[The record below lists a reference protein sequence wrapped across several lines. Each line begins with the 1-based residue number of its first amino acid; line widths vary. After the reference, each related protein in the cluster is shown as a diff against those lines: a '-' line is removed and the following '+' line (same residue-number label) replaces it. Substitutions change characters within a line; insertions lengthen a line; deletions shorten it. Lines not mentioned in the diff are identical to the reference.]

1 MMTKEEFIKW
11 VESITDEP
19 WFSVD
24 VPIEVFS
31 EYEWDILLFIEDKF
45 ESFKPRDVQTD
56 DEMFKEWLEE
66 ERQEIENQ
74 YNTFMSSGWVNVFF
88 DMVTEQTEYI
98 PEWEGKKNPA
108 DDIPWIVEEWDT
120 CDCQFDIWKMYIER
134 YCELHKP

>member
-88 DMVTEQTEYI
+88 DMITEQTEYI

-134 YCELHKP
+134 YYKE

>member
-11 VESITDEP
+11 VKSITDEP

-74 YNTFMSSGWVNVFF
+74 YKTFMSSGWVNVFF

-134 YCELHKP
+134 YYKE

>member
-19 WFSVD
+19 WFGVD

-88 DMVTEQTEYI
+88 DMITEQTEYI

-134 YCELHKP
+134 YYKE

>member
-1 MMTKEEFIKW
+1 MMTKEEFIEW

-19 WFSVD
+19 WFGVD

-74 YNTFMSSGWVNVFF
+74 YKTFMSSGWVNVFF
-88 DMVTEQTEYI
+88 DMITEQTEYI

-134 YCELHKP
+134 YYKE